1 MSGVSYSNTSATRL
15 VNPALFII
23 WKEYLM
29 EELFRVGVISNTHGI
44 RGEVKVYPTTDN
56 VRRFD
61 DLKEVILDTGK
72 EQLNLHVTS
81 VKYFKNM
88 VILKFKEFDNINDI
102 IPYKGMD
109 LLVTRENAIPLEE
122 GEYYIADIIGSK
134 VITDEDK
141 ILGTLTDVLQTGAND
156 FNFNDDIVNLTSLN
170 LKTKDGKEV
179 LLPSIEECILD
190 RDIENKI
197 VKVHIMKGLL
207 D

>member
-1 MSGVSYSNTSATRL
+1 
-15 VNPALFII
+15 
-23 WKEYLM
+23 M

-81 VKYFKNM
+81 VTYFKNM

-109 LLVTRENAIPLEE
+109 LLVTRENAIPLED

-156 FNFNDDIVNLTSLN
+156 VYVV
-170 LKTKDGKEV
+170 KTKDGKEV

>member
-1 MSGVSYSNTSATRL
+1 
-15 VNPALFII
+15 
-23 WKEYLM
+23 M

-109 LLVTRENAIPLEE
+109 LLVTRENAIPLED

-156 FNFNDDIVNLTSLN
+156 VYVV
-170 LKTKDGKEV
+170 KTKYGKEV

>member
-1 MSGVSYSNTSATRL
+1 
-15 VNPALFII
+15 
-23 WKEYLM
+23 M

-72 EQLNLHVTS
+72 EQLILHVTS

-122 GEYYIADIIGSK
+122 GKYYIADIIGSK

-156 FNFNDDIVNLTSLN
+156 VYVV
-170 LKTKDGKEV
+170 KTKDGKEV

>member
-1 MSGVSYSNTSATRL
+1 
-15 VNPALFII
+15 
-23 WKEYLM
+23 M

-102 IPYKGMD
+102 NPYKGMD

-156 FNFNDDIVNLTSLN
+156 VYVV
-170 LKTKDGKEV
+170 KTKDGKEV

>member
-1 MSGVSYSNTSATRL
+1 
-15 VNPALFII
+15 
-23 WKEYLM
+23 M

-72 EQLNLHVTS
+72 EQLDLHVTS

-109 LLVTRENAIPLEE
+109 LLVTRENAIPLED
-122 GEYYIADIIGSK
+122 GEYHIADIIGSK

-156 FNFNDDIVNLTSLN
+156 VYVV
-170 LKTKDGKEV
+170 KTKDGKEV

>member
-1 MSGVSYSNTSATRL
+1 
-15 VNPALFII
+15 
-23 WKEYLM
+23 M

-141 ILGTLTDVLQTGAND
+141 ILGTLTDVLQTGAYD
-156 FNFNDDIVNLTSLN
+156 VYVV
-170 LKTKDGKEV
+170 KTKDGKEV

-197 VKVHIMKGLL
+197 VKVHILKGLL

>member
-1 MSGVSYSNTSATRL
+1 M
-15 VNPALFII
+15 
-23 WKEYLM
+23 
-29 EELFRVGVISNTHGI
+29 FRVGVISNTHGI

-156 FNFNDDIVNLTSLN
+156 VYVV
-170 LKTKDGKEV
+170 KTKDGKEV

-197 VKVHIMKGLL
+197 VNVRIFRGRRFGISLWTL
-207 D
+207 

>member
-1 MSGVSYSNTSATRL
+1 
-15 VNPALFII
+15 
-23 WKEYLM
+23 M

-88 VILKFKEFDNINDI
+88 GILKFKEFDNINDI

-109 LLVTRENAIPLEE
+109 LLVTRENAIPLED

-156 FNFNDDIVNLTSLN
+156 VYVV
-170 LKTKDGKEV
+170 KTKDGKEV

-197 VKVHIMKGLL
+197 VKVHVMKGLL

>member
-1 MSGVSYSNTSATRL
+1 
-15 VNPALFII
+15 
-23 WKEYLM
+23 M

-156 FNFNDDIVNLTSLN
+156 VYVV
-170 LKTKDGKEV
+170 KTKDGKEV
-179 LLPSIEECILD
+179 LLPFIEECILD

>member
-1 MSGVSYSNTSATRL
+1 
-15 VNPALFII
+15 
-23 WKEYLM
+23 M

-81 VKYFKNM
+81 VKHFKNM

-156 FNFNDDIVNLTSLN
+156 VYVV
-170 LKTKDGKEV
+170 KTKDGKEV
-179 LLPSIEECILD
+179 LLPSIEECVLD

>member
-1 MSGVSYSNTSATRL
+1 
-15 VNPALFII
+15 
-23 WKEYLM
+23 M

-156 FNFNDDIVNLTSLN
+156 VYVV
-170 LKTKDGKEV
+170 KTKDGKEV

-197 VKVHIMKGLL
+197 VKLYKYILKCSGENKGKLECHIYNAEERL
-207 D
+207 DTYKILD

>member
-1 MSGVSYSNTSATRL
+1 
-15 VNPALFII
+15 
-23 WKEYLM
+23 M

-156 FNFNDDIVNLTSLN
+156 VYVV
-170 LKTKDGKEV
+170 KTKDGKEV

-190 RDIENKI
+190 RDIENKN

>member
-1 MSGVSYSNTSATRL
+1 
-15 VNPALFII
+15 
-23 WKEYLM
+23 M

-72 EQLNLHVTS
+72 EQLILHVTS

-156 FNFNDDIVNLTSLN
+156 VYVV
-170 LKTKDGKEV
+170 KTKDGKEV

-197 VKVHIMKGLL
+197 VKVYIMKGLL

>member
-1 MSGVSYSNTSATRL
+1 
-15 VNPALFII
+15 
-23 WKEYLM
+23 M

-72 EQLNLHVTS
+72 EQLILHVTS

-156 FNFNDDIVNLTSLN
+156 VYVV
-170 LKTKDGKEV
+170 KTKDGKEV
-179 LLPSIEECILD
+179 LLPSIEEFILD

>member
-156 FNFNDDIVNLTSLN
+156 LYVV
-170 LKTKDGKEV
+170 KTKDGKEV

>member
-1 MSGVSYSNTSATRL
+1 
-15 VNPALFII
+15 
-23 WKEYLM
+23 M

-72 EQLNLHVTS
+72 EQLILHVTS

-156 FNFNDDIVNLTSLN
+156 VYVV
-170 LKTKDGKEV
+170 KTKDGKEV

-190 RDIENKI
+190 LSLI
-197 VKVHIMKGLL
+197 HI
-207 D
+207 

>member
-1 MSGVSYSNTSATRL
+1 
-15 VNPALFII
+15 
-23 WKEYLM
+23 M

-122 GEYYIADIIGSK
+122 GEYYIAD
-134 VITDEDK
+134 
-141 ILGTLTDVLQTGAND
+141 VLQTGAND
-156 FNFNDDIVNLTSLN
+156 VYVV
-170 LKTKDGKEV
+170 KTKDGKEV

>member
-1 MSGVSYSNTSATRL
+1 
-15 VNPALFII
+15 
-23 WKEYLM
+23 M

-61 DLKEVILDTGK
+61 DLKEVYVK
-72 EQLNLHVTS
+72 SNLHVTS

-102 IPYKGMD
+102 IPYKGMN

-156 FNFNDDIVNLTSLN
+156 VYVV
-170 LKTKDGKEV
+170 KTKDGKEV

>member
-1 MSGVSYSNTSATRL
+1 
-15 VNPALFII
+15 
-23 WKEYLM
+23 M

-102 IPYKGMD
+102 IPYKGMN

-141 ILGTLTDVLQTGAND
+141 ILGTLQMFCRQAQMMYML
-156 FNFNDDIVNLTSLN
+156 
-170 LKTKDGKEV
+170 
-179 LLPSIEECILD
+179 
-190 RDIENKI
+190 
-197 VKVHIMKGLL
+197 
-207 D
+207 

>member
-1 MSGVSYSNTSATRL
+1 
-15 VNPALFII
+15 
-23 WKEYLM
+23 M

-88 VILKFKEFDNINDI
+88 VILKFKEFDNITDI

-109 LLVTRENAIPLEE
+109 LLVTRENAIPLED

-156 FNFNDDIVNLTSLN
+156 VYVV
-170 LKTKDGKEV
+170 KTKDGKEV

>member
-1 MSGVSYSNTSATRL
+1 
-15 VNPALFII
+15 
-23 WKEYLM
+23 M

-72 EQLNLHVTS
+72 EQLILHVTS

-156 FNFNDDIVNLTSLN
+156 VYVV
-170 LKTKDGKEV
+170 KTKDGKEV

-197 VKVHIMKGLL
+197 VKVHILKGLL

>member
-1 MSGVSYSNTSATRL
+1 
-15 VNPALFII
+15 
-23 WKEYLM
+23 M

-72 EQLNLHVTS
+72 EQLILHVTS

-156 FNFNDDIVNLTSLN
+156 VYVV
-170 LKTKDGKEV
+170 KTKDGKEV

-197 VKVHIMKGLL
+197 H
-207 D
+207 

>member
-1 MSGVSYSNTSATRL
+1 
-15 VNPALFII
+15 
-23 WKEYLM
+23 M

-81 VKYFKNM
+81 VKYFKIM

-156 FNFNDDIVNLTSLN
+156 VYVV
-170 LKTKDGKEV
+170 KTKDGKEV

>member
-1 MSGVSYSNTSATRL
+1 
-15 VNPALFII
+15 
-23 WKEYLM
+23 M

-61 DLKEVILDTGK
+61 DLKEVILDTWK
-72 EQLNLHVTS
+72 EQLILHVTS

-156 FNFNDDIVNLTSLN
+156 VYVV
-170 LKTKDGKEV
+170 KTKDGKEV

>member
-1 MSGVSYSNTSATRL
+1 
-15 VNPALFII
+15 
-23 WKEYLM
+23 M

-109 LLVTRENAIPLEE
+109 LLVPRENAIPLEE

-156 FNFNDDIVNLTSLN
+156 VYVV
-170 LKTKDGKEV
+170 KTKDGKEV

>member
-1 MSGVSYSNTSATRL
+1 
-15 VNPALFII
+15 
-23 WKEYLM
+23 M

-156 FNFNDDIVNLTSLN
+156 VYVV
-170 LKTKDGKEV
+170 KTKDGKEV

-197 VKVHIMKGLL
+197 VHIMKGLL